1 MLSKNLIFQNLFTNY
16 KLDSKIKRFDDENL
30 VLALFNI
37 LCSLHSYSIQ
47 QGGFIRA
54 RMRKKWRHDS

>member
-1 MLSKNLIFQNLFTNY
+1 MLSKNLIFQNLSTNY

-37 LCSLHSYSIQ
+37 LCSLHSHSIQ
-47 QGGFIRA
+47 HGGFIRA
-54 RMRKKWRHDS
+54 RMRKKVEI